1 MQNVAVIPTKVGIH
15 DKSARPSAHMSVLG
29 GVVSVLALTFIATPA
44 HAAGLFGRV
53 ELKGDNISSFTKWV
67 DVLSRIRHESGILHA
82 CENNPDDCP
91 TSGARRWREMMDAA
105 KEMSPAQQM
114 RTVNRFFNGFPY
126 IEDIDNYGKSDYWA
140 TPLQFLK
147 KSGDCE
153 DYAIAKFVSLRMLGW
168 ANASLRV
175 VILRDTVRDEPHA
188 ILAAKLDGHD
198 MILDNLASQ
207 PLPSETVIQY
217 SPYYAVNETTR
228 WIFIKPEQ

>member
-1 MQNVAVIPTKVGIH
+1 MA
-15 DKSARPSAHMSVLG
+15 
-29 GVVSVLALTFIATPA
+29 FPA

-82 CENNPDDCP
+82 CESNKDDCP
-91 TSGARRWREMMDAA
+91 TSGARRWREMMAAA

-114 RTVNRFFNGFPY
+114 RMVNRFFNGFPY
-126 IEDIDNYGKSDYWA
+126 IEDIDNYGRSDYWA

-168 ANASLRV
+168 ANARLRV
-175 VILRDTVRDEPHA
+175 VILRDTVRDVPHA
-188 ILAAKLDGHD
+188 VLAAKLGEGDE

-207 PLPSETVIQY
+207 PLPSSTVIQY